1 MITKKIIDITT
12 IVGLE
17 LKSRMAVKAVFNSV
31 EELDAMVVLL
41 DFKNVKFAT
50 RSFIDEFYITFL
62 KDSSNSK
69 IELLNVSSEVYS
81 LFEAVKSTQNK
92 GKNVNLIGS
101 VKHFHSVS
109 QINRYLSS
117 LAF

>member
-12 IVGLE
+12 LVGLE
-17 LKSRMAVKAVFNSV
+17 LKSRMAVRTVFDSI

-41 DFKNVKFAT
+41 DFRNVKFAT

-69 IELLNVSSEVYS
+69 IELLNVSSEIHS
-81 LFEAVKSTQNK
+81 LFEAVRSTQNK
-92 GKNVNLIGS
+92 GKNVNFIGS
-101 VKHFHSVS
+101 VKYFHSVS
-109 QINRYLSS
+109 EINRYLSS
-117 LAF
+117 LAI